1 MNVHEEVLKNNETE
15 TGCTIHIVTAEV
27 DAGPIVVQ
35 KKCAVEAD
43 DTPETVKTKVQ
54 ALEGDAFLEAI
65 KIFQNNEGPWSNQ

>member
-1 MNVHEEVLKNNETE
+1 M
-15 TGCTIHIVTAEV
+15 